1 MFIQHKSGI
10 FHPVSTHRQ
19 CYPKV
24 FVSNTVP
31 EYQNC
36 LITYL
41 RAWNLDKYSKVTISF
56 FSNVV
61 HSLPTRSNLIT

>member
-1 MFIQHKSGI
+1 MLF
-10 FHPVSTHRQ
+10 
-19 CYPKV
+19 KV

-41 RAWNLDKYSKVTISF
+41 RATNLDKYPQVTIYS
-56 FSNVV
+56 
-61 HSLPTRSNLIT
+61 